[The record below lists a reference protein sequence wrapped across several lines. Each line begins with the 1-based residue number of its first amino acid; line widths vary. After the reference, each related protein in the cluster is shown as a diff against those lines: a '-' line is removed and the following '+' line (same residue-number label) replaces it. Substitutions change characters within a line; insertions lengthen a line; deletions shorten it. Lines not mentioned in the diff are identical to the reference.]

1 MRSLK
6 TSGGMTRGGGM
17 SEIQRSLWLLSS
29 PITSKYSMQ
38 MEENI
43 NVLYTTSEQHAT
55 NKYSTKTRI
64 QSDMSDTMK
73 VVEYLRT
80 TGPFDDD
87 PSLHNNYR

>member
-1 MRSLK
+1 MVVILPQLRQS
-6 TSGGMTRGGGM
+6 
-17 SEIQRSLWLLSS
+17 IAW
-29 PITSKYSMQ
+29 
-38 MEENI
+38 EENI

-55 NKYSTKTRI
+55 NKYSTKSRI
-64 QSDMSDTMK
+64 QSDTSDTMK